1 MSTLIA
7 LFALAGSTYGN
18 IPAQP
23 SWKNDYSQARLVAL
37 EGKKPLA
44 VFIGSG
50 VSGWQQV
57 SADGGFQAKVNELLK
72 DKYVCVYV
80 DTDTAAGKNLAKDFQ
95 VDGKGLVISDKSGK
109 TQAFHHSGDLNK
121 ELLEKALVRHADTAE
136 AAATETVADLAPK
149 PVIKYQSTCPSC
161 SNYAPSYGSCPGG
174 NCPR

>member
-7 LFALAGSTYGN
+7 VIALAGSTIGN

-23 SWKNDYSQARLVAL
+23 EWKNDYREARQLAL

-50 VSGWQQV
+50 
-57 SADGGFQAKVNELLK
+57 ALGGFDPKVAQLLK

-80 DTDTAAGKNLAKDFQ
+80 NTDTAAGKNLAKQFE
-95 VDGKGLVISDKSGK
+95 VDDKGLVISDKTGSVE
-109 TQAFHHSGDLNK
+109 AFHHSGDLSK
-121 ELLEKALVRHADTAE
+121 DLIEKALVRYADKADAQT
-136 AAATETVADLAPK
+136 TESVVHLAPK
-149 PVIKYQSTCPSC
+149 PAVQYQSTCPNC
-161 SNYAPSYGSCPGG
+161 PNYVPSFGGCPNG